1 MSRKYSIDLLR
12 VMSAI
17 AVIIIHAVTAPVA
30 NSASA
35 VAPSLHNTLNTLH
48 NLMRWA
54 IPVFFMISGYCL
66 FSKQECTY
74 KYCFSHVLK
83 YVAVLCTIGL
93 FYAALEEIFVAKSIS
108 LALIYHSILN
118 VISGH
123 SWAHMWFVYTIIGIY
138 LVIPVI
144 HSFMQKDDT
153 NIYIFTGLLF
163 LFNILLPAI
172 NSSGLLS
179 IIVDFPFCGYLFY
192 VCFGGLVAKCKV
204 GKFCYYLFP
213 ILGLIS
219 VIYIMHFSHNKTFEY
234 NSLSICLLAISIFLI
249 INNMG
254 SKQNV
259 FISKI
264 ATCTWG
270 IYLIHPL
277 FINIFL
283 KILKMDLLSS
293 MPYIK
298 LPLFCISIFLLSYI
312 FVYLFKKIPL
322 IKELF

>member
-17 AVIIIHAVTAPVA
+17 AVIIIHSVTAPVA
-30 NSASA
+30 NSTSI
-35 VAPSLHNTLNTLH
+35 VAPSLLNTLNILH
-48 NLMRWA
+48 NLMKWA

-66 FSKQECTY
+66 FSKQECSY
-74 KYCFSHVLK
+74 KYCISHVLK
-83 YVAVLCTIGL
+83 YIAVLFTIGL
-93 FYAALEEIFVAKSIS
+93 FYAVLEEVFITKSIS
-108 LALIYHSILN
+108 VALIYNSILN

-123 SWAHMWFVYTIIGIY
+123 SWVHMWFVYTIIGIY

-144 HSFMQKDDT
+144 HCFMQKSDE

-172 NSSGLLS
+172 NRSGLIY
-179 IIVDFPFCGYLFY
+179 IIIDFPFCGYLFY

-204 GKFCYYLFP
+204 GKLCYYLFP

-219 VIYIMHFSHNKTFEY
+219 VIYIILFSHNQSFDY
-234 NSLSICLLAISIFLI
+234 NSLSICILAISIFLT
-249 INNMG
+249 INNIVI
-254 SKQNV
+254 KQNT
-259 FISKI
+259 FISKL

-277 FINIFL
+277 FINIIL
-283 KILKMDLLSS
+283 KFLKMDLLSS
-293 MPYIK
+293 MSYIK

-312 FVYLFKKIPL
+312 FVCIFKKFPL
-322 IKELF
+322 IKKLF

>member
-1 MSRKYSIDLLR
+1 
-12 VMSAI
+12 
-17 AVIIIHAVTAPVA
+17 
-30 NSASA
+30 
-35 VAPSLHNTLNTLH
+35 
-48 NLMRWA
+48 MRWS

-74 KYCFSHVLK
+74 RYCFSHVLK
-83 YVAVLCTIGL
+83 YVAVLFTIGL

-108 LALIYHSILN
+108 LKLICNSILN

-144 HSFMQKDDT
+144 HSFMQKGDA

-172 NSSGLLS
+172 NSSGLIN
-179 IIVDFPFCGYLFY
+179 IIIDFPLCGYLFY
-192 VCFGGLVAKCKV
+192 VCFGGLVAKCKM
-204 GKFCYYLFP
+204 GKLCNYLFP

-219 VIYIMHFSHNKTFEY
+219 VIYIVLFSHGQTFEY
-234 NSLSICLLAISIFLI
+234 NSLSICFLAISIFLTV
-249 INNMG
+249 NNIV
-254 SKQNV
+254 SKQNN
-259 FISKI
+259 FISKL
-264 ATCTWG
+264 ASCTWG

-277 FINIFL
+277 FINVIL
-283 KILKMDLLSS
+283 KFLKMDLLSS

-298 LPLFCISIFLLSYI
+298 LPLFCISIFLLSYT
-312 FVYLFKKIPL
+312 FVCIFKKIPL
-322 IKELF
+322 IKKLF